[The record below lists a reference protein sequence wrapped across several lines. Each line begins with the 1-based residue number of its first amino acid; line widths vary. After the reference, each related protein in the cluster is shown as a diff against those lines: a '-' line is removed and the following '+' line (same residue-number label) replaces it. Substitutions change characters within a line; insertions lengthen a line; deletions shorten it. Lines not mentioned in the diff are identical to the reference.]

1 MLAFGMVL
9 SQLGMLRNS
18 FLMQKDYLIHMGVIE
33 LIFSREF
40 SSLLST
46 PIDGYINNPEDY
58 INKVFAL
65 AERIRDVY
73 TPFAQEYKAEITDTL
88 VTKVLLGTLGCV
100 PAYDRFFKDGLRI
113 TEIASSSFTK
123 ESLRSLINYYNLNYV
138 LFGKISF
145 KINQKMNYPPM
156 KIIDMCFWQIGYE
169 SSQN

>member
-1 MLAFGMVL
+1 MILYPSYFFQQGE
-9 SQLGMLRNS
+9 N
-18 FLMQKDYLIHMGVIE
+18 I
-33 LIFSREF
+33 IFF
-40 SSLLST
+40 SCILQ
-46 PIDGYINNPEDY
+46 
-58 INKVFAL
+58 
-65 AERIRDVY
+65 
-73 TPFAQEYKAEITDTL
+73 AQAAL